1 MARKRVYEIAR
12 ELGITSREL
21 LKVLEELG
29 MEGLRAVSTVSEEE
43 AQVIKDL
50 LLEHAGKAEAPAPEM
65 PARGETPA
73 ETGAPVEVA
82 AEEREAPPKE
92 EKKGMPRP
100 PVVAVLGHI
109 DHGKTTL
116 LDTIRKTK
124 VAEREA
130 GGITQSIGAYQ
141 VNYNG
146 RTITFVDTPGHRAF
160 TAMRARGAQVTD
172 IAILVVAADDGVM
185 AQTVEAIDHIK
196 AAEVPMIVAINK
208 IDKPNANPDKV
219 RQQLADMGFVPEEWG
234 GDTIM
239 VPISALKGD
248 GVDEL
253 LEMILLVADLQDIR
267 GDPKGEL
274 EAWVIESHLDPARG
288 PEATVIVKN
297 GTLRVRDVIVVGTT
311 WGRIRALVDHQG
323 NQIKEATPG
332 MPAQILGLNDV
343 PQPGERVERVKS
355 PKEAEKLVSKRIEV
369 QRRPPES
376 RFPRTFE
383 ELFAQKERKRLKLVL
398 KAATVGALEAAKLE
412 LGMIHI
418 EHVDIELLHAGV
430 GPITESDI
438 LLAAS
443 VEGGE
448 PLVIGFGVRVD
459 PKARKVVEQYGVP
472 VRTYEIIY
480 DLIQDIERAGKML
493 LGPQY
498 VETKVG
504 EAEVLRTFK
513 VSGVGVVAGCRVRS
527 GKVIRNGKVKVLREG
542 QEVFTGEIASLKHF
556 AQDVQE
562 MREGQ
567 ECGIRIKDF
576 DKFKPGDIL
585 EVYEVKVIQP
595 A

>member
-21 LKVLEELG
+21 LKVLEDLG

-43 AQVIKDL
+43 AEVIKEL
-50 LLEHAGKAEAPAPEM
+50 LLEHTGKKEKEAVP
-65 PARGETPA
+65 ETPTAKTEEAVAVEEVQA
-73 ETGAPVEVA
+73 EKPE
-82 AEEREAPPKE
+82 E
-92 EKKGMPRP
+92 EKPKPGVPRP

-124 VAEREA
+124 VAEKEA

-141 VNYNG
+141 VEYNG
-146 RTITFVDTPGHRAF
+146 RVITFIDTPGHRAF

-196 AAEVPMIVAINK
+196 AAGVPMIVAINK

-239 VPISALKGD
+239 VPISALKGE

-253 LEMILLVADLQDIR
+253 LEMILLVADLHDIR
-267 GDPKGEL
+267 GDPKGDL
-274 EAWVIESHLDPARG
+274 EAWVIESHLDPTRG
-288 PEATVIVKN
+288 PVATAIVKN
-297 GTLRVRDVIVVGTT
+297 GTLKVRDVIVVGTT

-323 NQIKEATPG
+323 KQIKEVTPG
-332 MPAQILGLNDV
+332 MPAQILGLSDV
-343 PQPGERVERVKS
+343 PQPGERVERAKN
-355 PKEAEKLVSKRIEV
+355 PREAEKIVSARLEAHKKPSE
-369 QRRPPES
+369 P

-383 ELFAQKERKRLKLVL
+383 ELFAQKERKKLKLVL

-412 LGMIHI
+412 LGTI
-418 EHVDIELLHAGV
+418 EIENVDVELLHAGV

-443 VEGGE
+443 VEEGE
-448 PLVIGFGVRVD
+448 PFVVGFGVRVD
-459 PKARKVVEQYGVP
+459 PKAKKAIEQYGVP

-480 DLIQDIERAGKML
+480 DLIQDIERAGKRL

-513 VSGVGVVAGCRVRS
+513 ISGVGVVAGCRVRE
-527 GKVIRNGKVKVLREG
+527 GKVIRNGKVKVIRDG
-542 QEVFTGEIASLKHF
+542 QAVFTGEIASLKHF

-562 MREGQ
+562 MKEGQ

-576 DKFKPGDIL
+576 DKIKPGDIL

>member
-1 MARKRVYEIAR
+1 LARKRVYEIAR

-21 LKVLEELG
+21 LKVLSELG

-43 AQVIKDL
+43 AEVIKEL
-50 LLEHAGKAEAPAPEM
+50 LLEHAGKKEAAPEAEVPAEAKEAPAT
-65 PARGETPA
+65 A
-73 ETGAPVEVA
+73 VE
-82 AEEREAPPKE
+82 EAPKKE
-92 EKKGMPRP
+92 EEKPKPGVPRP

-124 VAEREA
+124 VAEKEA

-141 VNYNG
+141 VEYNG
-146 RTITFVDTPGHRAF
+146 RTITFIDTPGHRAF

-172 IAILVVAADDGVM
+172 IAVLVVAADDGVM

-196 AAEVPMIVAINK
+196 AAGVPMIVAINK

-274 EAWVIESHLDPARG
+274 EAWVIESNLDPSRG
-288 PEATVIVKN
+288 PVATAVVKN

-311 WGRIRALVDHQG
+311 WGRIRALIDHQG
-323 NQIKEATPG
+323 KQIKEATPG
-332 MPAQILGLNDV
+332 TPAQILGLSDV
-343 PQPGERVERVKS
+343 PQPGERVERVKN
-355 PKEAEKLVSKRIEV
+355 PREAEKIVSE
-369 QRRPPES
+369 RREAQKKPPEP

-383 ELFAQKERKRLKLVL
+383 ELFAQREKKKLKLVL

-412 LGMIHI
+412 LGTIQI
-418 EHVDIELLHAGV
+418 ENVDIELLHAGV

-443 VEGGE
+443 VEEGE
-448 PLVIGFGVRVD
+448 PLVVGFGVRVD
-459 PKARKVVEQYGVP
+459 PKARKVIEQYGVP

-480 DLIQDIERAGKML
+480 DLIREIELAGKRL

-513 VSGVGVVAGCRVRS
+513 ISGVGVVAGCRVRE
-527 GKVIRNGKVKVLREG
+527 GKVIRNGKVKVIRDGE
-542 QEVFTGEIASLKHF
+542 EVFTGEIASLKHF

-562 MREGQ
+562 MKEGQ

-576 DKFKPGDIL
+576 DKVKPGDIL